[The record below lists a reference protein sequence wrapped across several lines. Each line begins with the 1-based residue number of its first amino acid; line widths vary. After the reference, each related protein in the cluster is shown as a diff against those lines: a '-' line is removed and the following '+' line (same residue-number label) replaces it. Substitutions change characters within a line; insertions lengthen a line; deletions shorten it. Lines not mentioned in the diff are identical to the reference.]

1 MSINLQIS
9 KELEEL
15 LQKEASKKGMQLDS
29 FLSKFLENS
38 FLNKKNKSR
47 LSAKESDL
55 LQKINEGF
63 SNEFWSRY
71 KSLVR
76 KRQREELTPSEME
89 ELIGM
94 TDKLES
100 SNVERLTYLSELAR
114 IKKTTLPVLMKD
126 LGIQP
131 VPIDQ

>member
-38 FLNKKNKSR
+38 FLNKKNNSR
-47 LSAKESDL
+47 LSAKESEL

-71 KSLVR
+71 KFLVR
-76 KRQREELTPSEME
+76 KRQLEEITSNELQ
-89 ELIGM
+89 ELIEM
-94 TDKLES
+94 TDELES
-100 SNVERLTYLSELAR
+100 SNVKRITYLSELAK

-126 LGIQP
+126 LGIHP
-131 VPIDQ
+131 VPLEQ